1 MVIVAT
7 AIFERTIHNAYC
19 ADTSSPLY
27 PRLVVDALTRE
38 GDLDGP
44 LLLSVPTFRL
54 MLPDMAEEECLSRLR
69 AQDRIV
75 FVDGVAH
82 VTFPTWTFADG

>member
-7 AIFERTIHNAYC
+7 AVFERAIHNAYC
-19 ADTSSPLY
+19 ADESNPLS
-27 PRLVVDALTRE
+27 PRLVVDAVTRD

-44 LLLSVPTFRL
+44 LLLSVPMFRL
-54 MLPDMAEEECLSRLR
+54 MLPDTAEEECLSRLR
-69 AQDRIV
+69 AAERIV

-82 VTFPTWTFADG
+82 VMFPTWTVAET